1 MIKLENVHSFYG
13 TSHILHGI
21 DLSIEEGEVVTLLG
35 RNGAGKTTTIKT
47 IMGLLTPK
55 QGRIIFRGEVIS
67 GQKPFQIARKG
78 IAYVPE
84 ERAIFIH
91 LSLVENLEI
100 AQVGMGNNLKGIWT
114 AEKIF
119 EKFPR
124 LAERKTHRGA
134 NLSGG
139 EQQMLAIARALMSEP
154 DLLLLDE
161 PSEGLAP
168 LIVEEL
174 QKIIQEI
181 VEQGITILLV
191 EQNLDMCTAIARRHY
206 VMDQGQIVYCGTNEE
221 FIANEEVKN
230 RYLTLSSVERTLEAE
245 E

>member
-35 RNGAGKTTTIKT
+35 RNGAGKTTTMRT

-67 GQKPFQIARKG
+67 GHKPFQIARKG

-84 ERAIFIH
+84 ERAIFVH

-100 AQVGMGNNLKGIWT
+100 AQVGIGNNLKGIWT
-114 AEKIF
+114 VERVF

-174 QKIIQEI
+174 QKITQEI
-181 VEQGITILLV
+181 VEEGITVLLV
-191 EQNLDMCTAIARRHY
+191 EQNLDVCTALARRHY